1 MVKKVITIEF
11 GSKRGSIS
19 LAILV
24 LLEERPNHALRYGIL
39 IDYIPARPATTINF
53 YIFFSVKHITFK

>member
-1 MVKKVITIEF
+1 MVIKIITIEF

-24 LLEERPNHALRYGIL
+24 LLEERPNHALRYVFL
-39 IDYIPARPATTINF
+39 ID
-53 YIFFSVKHITFK
+53 